1 MSGPKGGRAKI
12 GRSPLDESKPQT
24 FDEWMAGTNEEKFVK
39 RRELLSFA
47 TFWVKTQIAPLIG
60 SALVS
65 FEAEMERK
73 AKHNRWYRRLGRWL
87 KGFFVKPGLE
97 VADLPPEA
105 RAELRAELDAAEEV
119 PAPEPAEAPEKVR
132 TCVTCGSAELEPIT
146 EEGGL
151 RCPKG
156 HIVEEPPPEVDDG
169 TRPEPP
175 DEETTK

>member
-1 MSGPKGGRAKI
+1 MSGPKGGRARI
-12 GRSPLDESKPQT
+12 GKQRLDGSKRQT

-65 FEAEMERK
+65 FEEGMERK

-87 KGFFVKPGLE
+87 KGFFVKRGLE
-97 VADLPPEA
+97 VSDLPPEA

-119 PAPEPAEAPEKVR
+119 PAPPEAPDKVR
-132 TCVTCGSAELEPIT
+132 TCVTCGSAELEPVSET
-146 EEGGL
+146 GGL
-151 RCPKG
+151 KCPKG
-156 HIVEEPPPEVDDG
+156 HIVEEPPPEVDDA
-169 TRPEPP
+169 TRPEPL
-175 DEETTK
+175 EEDS